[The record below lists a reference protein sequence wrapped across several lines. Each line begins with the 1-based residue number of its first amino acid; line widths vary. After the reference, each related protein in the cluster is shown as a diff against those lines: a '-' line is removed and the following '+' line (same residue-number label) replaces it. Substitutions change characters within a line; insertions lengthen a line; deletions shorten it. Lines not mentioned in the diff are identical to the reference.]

1 MTDTDKG
8 AEPLPPSPLTRRNF
22 IHAIGLAA
30 AGAATSGVPAEA
42 ATGGKPVLPE
52 PRSLSGQGYVRKI
65 FNEAQWRTVS
75 VLCDLIIPAD
85 DRSGSATQA
94 GVPEFIDDW
103 IHFRQQEDGNDALM
117 ALIFGGI
124 MWLDSESHRLFDA
137 SFANASLAQQ
147 RQILD
152 RIAWPDRVTQEDHR
166 RMLFF
171 SEFRDLTVSGFYSSK
186 MGVADLPYLGNRMV
200 AKWAGCSEDVWQ
212 IIEQRRSAGY
222 GGVQLHPPVM
232 KGTS

>member
-8 AEPLPPSPLTRRNF
+8 REPLPPSALTRRNF

-30 AGAATSGVPAEA
+30 AGAATSAVPAEA
-42 ATGGKPVLPE
+42 AASDE
-52 PRSLSGQGYVRKI
+52 PKHSGSVSSQGYVQKV

-85 DRSGSATQA
+85 DQSGSATQA

-103 IHFRQQEDGNDALM
+103 IHFRQQQDGNDALM
-117 ALIFGGI
+117 SQVFGGI
-124 MWLDSESHRLFDA
+124 MWLDSESYRLFDV
-137 SFANASLAQQ
+137 SFTNASLAQQ
-147 RQILD
+147 QQILD
-152 RIAWPDRVTQEDHR
+152 RIAWPNRVTQEDHR
-166 RMLFF
+166 WMLFF

-200 AKWAGCSEDVWQ
+200 AKWAGCSEEVWQ

-222 GGVQLHPPVM
+222 GGVQLHPPAL